1 MRTSILLLAVLATGG
16 LGHGQALTSP
26 AGSEWSH
33 VEALTAGTYIHVL
46 AKRHNLK
53 CSVKKVDEDGLV
65 CLKGSAEVSLPRVE
79 ILQVQIISRGKSAAL
94 AAGIG
99 VGAGFA
105 VDVALSKGVFDGGK
119 IKGGVAVASGALGG
133 LIVAPLGYFG
143 GWIRHTVYTA
153 AP

>member
-1 MRTSILLLAVLATGG
+1 
-16 LGHGQALTSP
+16 
-26 AGSEWSH
+26 
-33 VEALTAGTYIHVL
+33 
-46 AKRHNLK
+46 
-53 CSVKKVDEDGLV
+53 
-65 CLKGSAEVSLPRVE
+65 VSLPRVE